1 MSPTSGDDRD
11 ILKDRSFLVIEDCED
26 HLLLYSNYLKLSGAR
41 VTAACTET
49 DALARLAEAT
59 FDAILIDVQITGVLV
74 FDLMAEIRR
83 RGHQGSLIALSMYD
97 ASDVKA
103 DCLRSGCTSFMQKP
117 ILYRP
122 FLRTIV
128 TDLKNVTA
136 EA

>member
-11 ILKDRSFLVIEDCED
+11 ILKDRSVLVIEDCED
-26 HLLLYSNYLKLSGAR
+26 HLLLYSNYLKLAGAK
-41 VTAACTET
+41 VTAACTES
-49 DALARLAEAT
+49 DALARLSQAS

-74 FDLMAEIRR
+74 FELMTEIRR
-83 RGHQGSLIALSMYD
+83 RGHQGSMIAISMFD

-103 DCLRSGCTSFMQKP
+103 DCLRAGCSSFMQKP

-122 FLRTIV
+122 FLRV
-128 TDLKNVTA
+128 LVNDLKNVTA